1 MESTTPKKPIQP
13 QITVSNLLALPSIA
27 QVIGKKRWTRDM
39 RNGVAEVLRNRRF
52 VDSTGATASEMQQY
66 EDMRSTVQGLLA
78 GDEEVSAFVVGD
90 IFFNPTFKQN
100 KLVLRE

>member
-1 MESTTPKKPIQP
+1 METIAPQKPIQP

-52 VDSTGATASEMQQY
+52 VDRTGATNSELQQY
-66 EDMRSTVQGLLA
+66 EEMRSTVQALLE
-78 GDEEVSAFVVGD
+78 GDEEVSSLRCVRPFLC
-90 IFFNPTFKQN
+90 PTFKPN
-100 KLVLRE
+100 KILLHQ